1 MTNKGNRFLNYLN
14 TLFARW
20 GGRYISRAISFTVT
34 TSALAALISVLN
46 ITTTISLSPDKVNHL
61 LKSIVV
67 TVIIANT
74 FAFWIGQTQTKN
86 LRKLLALR
94 SSGEET
100 EDKSLELKA
109 WKELTS
115 LPRRFVFVAAS
126 ATLFIVT
133 IPVVIYMARFA
144 GATEN
149 EVVHIFLAGLLAI
162 ALITMTYLIIL
173 RILLTPVRQAL
184 QPQSF
189 DSQLAGLSGLS
200 IRANMRL
207 LSIAIISIALISIA
221 SHGYQEAI
229 DAMDIAG
236 AGRVEIIQLRWQ
248 LISVAM
254 VAVVIGIAL
263 ADAFAST
270 LYQPVERLRQAM
282 EEVAEGNLSKRSE
295 TMSTDEIGALSIY
308 FNQMVAQLKSLQ
320 EGLESQISQQT
331 NLLRTATEVGHVA
344 SSILDPDLLI
354 TNVVDLI
361 TERLDYYYAS
371 IFIISPDGSWAELR
385 GATGEAGRELK
396 EKKHRLALSG
406 QNMVGSAIN
415 LREARIA
422 HDVGLEAVRFNN
434 PLLPH
439 TRSEIAL
446 PLMAGGHVLG
456 ALDVQSTRENAFN
469 EDVTETLQ
477 GMANQVAVALENA
490 RLFQET
496 QQALKEIQASQKIQL
511 SKAWTE
517 ILDSEGDLK
526 FSVGEKTP
534 SNDLMLNIPL
544 ALRDQVIGEITLEGN
559 PDWGAEDQDWIE
571 AVATQAA
578 IALENARLLEDS
590 QQVALQERLVA
601 EITSKIWASNSID
614 GILKVAIKELGNAL
628 GATEALVELNIS
640 EKQET
645 R

>member
-20 GGRYISRAISFTVT
+20 GDRYINRAISFTIT
-34 TSALAALISVLN
+34 TSVLAALISVLN
-46 ITTTISLSPDKVNHL
+46 ITTTITLSPDKVNHL
-61 LKSIVV
+61 LKSIAI
-67 TVIIANT
+67 TVMVANI
-74 FAFWIGQTQTKN
+74 FAFWVSQTQTKN
-86 LRKLLALR
+86 LRKLLTIR
-94 SSGEET
+94 SSEEET
-100 EDKSLELKA
+100 EDKALELDA

-115 LPRRFVFVAAS
+115 LPRRFVFVAAIT
-126 ATLFIVT
+126 TLFIVT
-133 IPVVIYMARFA
+133 IPIVIYMAQFA

-149 EVVHIFLAGLLAI
+149 EVVHIFLAGLLTI
-162 ALITMTYLIIL
+162 ALITMGYLIIL

-184 QPQSF
+184 EPQSF

-207 LSIAIISIALISIA
+207 LSIAIISIALISVA
-221 SHGYQEAI
+221 PHGYQEAI

-254 VAVVIGIAL
+254 VAVLIGIAL

-270 LYQPVERLRQAM
+270 LYQPVEQLRQAM
-282 EEVAEGNLSKRSE
+282 EKVSGGDLSERSE

-331 NLLRTATEVGHVA
+331 NLLRTTTEVGRVA
-344 SSILDPDLLI
+344 SSILDPDLLF

-361 TERLDYYYAS
+361 TERLDYYYAA

-385 GATGEAGRELK
+385 EATGEAGRALK
-396 EKKHRLALSG
+396 KKKHRLALSG
-406 QNMVGSAIN
+406 QNMVGTAIN

-446 PLMAGGHVLG
+446 PLIAGGHVLG

-469 EDVTETLQ
+469 EDITETLQ
-477 GMANQVAVALENA
+477 SMANQVAVALENA

-496 QQALKEIQASQKIQL
+496 QQALKETQARQKIQL

-517 ILDSEGDLK
+517 TLSSEGDLK
-526 FSVGEKTP
+526 FSVGEKTL
-534 SNDLMLNIPL
+534 SDDLTLNIPL

-559 PDWGAEDQDWIE
+559 SDWGAEDQDWIE